1 MKIIIPAR
9 KGSKGLPFKNRKLF
23 KYTADDIPITMY
35 DSVYVATDDHEIA
48 KLSESYDFNVLPRP
62 RKVSND
68 TASTKAL
75 MEYALE
81 NIELDNKDETIVM
94 LYLTYPDRSWSEVE
108 DAISEFAR
116 SGSESLLCRKEIK
129 TSPFLV
135 LKEEKNGRGSQLFYH
150 DLYRRQDYP
159 KCFEISH
166 YISIFRASSLPELNN
181 NMYNSNTFFLKIEKD
196 IIDVDTKKDLKRI
209 NGKRN

>member
-23 KYTADDIPITMY
+23 KYTADTIPITMY

-48 KLSESYDFNVLPRP
+48 KLAESYDFNVLPRP
-62 RKVSND
+62 KKVSND
-68 TASTKAL
+68 SASTKAL
-75 MEYALE
+75 MEYAID
-81 NIELDNKDETIVM
+81 NIELDNEDDTIIM
-94 LYLTYPDRSWSEVE
+94 LYLTYPERSWSEVE
-108 DAISEFAR
+108 AAVSEFTR
-116 SGSESLLCRKEIK
+116 SGSKSLLCKKEIS

-135 LKEEKNGRGSQLFYH
+135 LKEEKNGKGSQLFYH

-166 YISIFRASSLPELNN
+166 YISIFRVSSLFELNN
-181 NMYNSNTFFLKIEKD
+181 NMYNSDTFFLKIEKD
-196 IIDVDTKKDLKRI
+196 VIDIDTKKDLNKL